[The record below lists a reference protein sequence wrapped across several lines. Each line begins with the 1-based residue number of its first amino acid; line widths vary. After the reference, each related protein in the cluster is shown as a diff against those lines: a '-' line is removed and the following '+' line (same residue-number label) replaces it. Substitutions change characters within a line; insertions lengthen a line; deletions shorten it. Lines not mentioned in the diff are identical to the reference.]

1 MGEQR
6 RAGGLQVLALADSS
20 FPSGGFAFSSGLE
33 AAWAA
38 GHVVDE
44 TDVGVFLAEQLHHR
58 WHTFDRVLL
67 RRYTDD
73 PGPRQ
78 ALALDA
84 LVERSSVVDVL
95 RRGSRQAGLALLGTF
110 DALGSAPAAALR
122 EAARAGRSPGHLVAA
137 QAVCLVGS
145 GLSPAEVET
154 VTCWNVVSQT
164 ASAALRLGLVG
175 HLGAQRV
182 VASAVTEAERLLHLD
197 PPSSPSTCTPLVD
210 VLAARPHRDGHLFAT

>member
-1 MGEQR
+1 VGEPR
-6 RAGGLQVLALADSS
+6 RTGGLQVLALADSA

-38 GHVVDE
+38 GDVVGE
-44 TDVGVFLAEQLHHR
+44 PDVGEFLAEQLRHR
-58 WHTFDRVLL
+58 WHTFDRVFL
-67 RRYTDD
+67 RRYTGD

-78 ALALDA
+78 ALVLDQ

-95 RRGSRQAGLALLGTF
+95 RRGSRQAGHALLGTF

-122 EAARAGRSPGHLVAA
+122 EAVRAGRSPGHLVTV
-137 QAVCLVGS
+137 QAVCLVGR
-145 GLSPAEVET
+145 GLSPADVET

-182 VASAVTEAERLLHLD
+182 IGAAVAEAERLLRLD
-197 PPSSPSTCTPLVD
+197 PPSHPSTCTPLVD
-210 VLAARPHRDGHLFAT
+210 VLAAGPHRDGHLFAT

>member
-1 MGEQR
+1 MH
-6 RAGGLQVLALADSS
+6 VLALADSS
-20 FPSGGFAFSSGLE
+20 FPTGGFAFSSGLE
-33 AAWAA
+33 AARAA
-38 GHVVDE
+38 GHVLDE
-44 TDVGVFLAEQLHHR
+44 HGVGVFLAEQLRHR

-67 RRYTDD
+67 RRYAAD

-122 EAARAGRSPGHLVAA
+122 EAVLAGRSPGHLVAA
-137 QAVCLVGS
+137 QAVCLLGR
-145 GLSPAEVET
+145 GLDLAQVET

-182 VASAVTEAERLLHLD
+182 VARAVAEAEQLLRLE
-197 PPSSPSTCTPLVD
+197 PPPHPSTCTPLVD
-210 VLAARPHRDGHLFAT
+210 VLAERPHRDGHLFAT

>member
-1 MGEQR
+1 MGEGPG
-6 RAGGLQVLALADSS
+6 ALAVLALADSA

-33 AAWAA
+33 AAWTA

-44 TDVGVFLAEQLHHR
+44 ADVGLFLTEQLHHR
-58 WHTFDRVLL
+58 WHTFGRVLL

-78 ALALDA
+78 ALLLDD

-110 DALGSAPAAALR
+110 DALGSRPAAALR
-122 EAARAGRSPGHLVAA
+122 TAVLAGRSPGHLITA
-137 QAVCLVGS
+137 QAVCLHGR
-145 GLSPAEVET
+145 GLRRDDAET
-154 VTCWNVVSQT
+154 ITCWNVVSQT
-164 ASAALRLGLVG
+164 ASAALRLGIVG

-182 VASAVTEAERLLHLD
+182 VAAAVVEAEQLLRRE
-197 PPSSPSTCTPLVD
+197 PPPHPSTWTPLLD
-210 VLAARPHRDGHLFAT
+210 VLAAQPRRDGHLFAT

>member
-1 MGEQR
+1 VGEQG
-6 RAGGLQVLALADSS
+6 RAGGLQVLALADSA
-20 FPSGGFAFSSGLE
+20 FPSGGFAFSWGLE

-44 TDVGVFLAEQLHHR
+44 GDVVEFLGEQLTQR
-58 WHTFDRVLL
+58 WHTFDRVFL
-67 RRYTDD
+67 RRYADD

-78 ALALDA
+78 ALALDG

-122 EAARAGRSPGHLVAA
+122 DAVRAGRSPGHLVTA
-137 QAVCLVGS
+137 QAVCLLGR
-145 GLSPAEVET
+145 GLDRAEVET
-154 VTCWNVVSQT
+154 VTCWNVVAQT
-164 ASAALRLGLVG
+164 ASAALRLGVVG

-182 VASAVTEAERLLHLD
+182 VGAAVAEAERLLRLE
-197 PPSSPSTCTPLVD
+197 PPDHPSTCTPLVD
-210 VLAARPHRDGHLFAT
+210 VLAERPHRDGHLFAT